1 MKKDKKAFF
10 LDRDGV
16 INQDIGYITNIKHFK
31 WLKGSKKAIKFLN
44 DNKYIVVVITNQA
57 GIAKGHIKI
66 SELTTL
72 HKSINLQLKKNNAK
86 INRFYFC
93 PYHPNG
99 IIKKYRKK
107 SFDRKPS
114 PGMLFK
120 AIKYYKLKKK
130 NCIFIGDRRKD
141 QIAARKAKIKFEFR
155 KENLFDQ
162 VYNIINLNI

>member
-1 MKKDKKAFF
+1 MKKNKKAFF

-16 INQDIGYITNIKHFK
+16 INKDIGYVSNIRDFK

-44 DNKYIVVVITNQA
+44 DHKYLVVVITNQA

-66 SELTTL
+66 SELATL
-72 HKSINLQLKKNNAK
+72 HKSINLQLSKNNAK

-99 IIKKYRKK
+99 IIKKYKKK
-107 SFDRKPS
+107 SFDRKPN
-114 PGMLFK
+114 PGMLLK
-120 AIKYYKLKKK
+120 AIKHYKLEKK

-141 QIAARKAKIKFEFR
+141 QIAAKKAKIRFEYR
-155 KENLFDQ
+155 KENLFNQ
-162 VYNIINLNI
+162 VYKIISKNI